1 MRRGISWGTG
11 LLEMRMPPIR
21 SDRNLCMPLKEI
33 LMIGRAV
40 TVVLLTCLG
49 GLSPGSLAMANESAG
64 RYSVYPRVVGTVLTL
79 APRGMATIQ
88 TSDGARYE
96 VVRGTGWQVGDTVTC
111 EHRATERPAWQALK
125 CRKTS

>member
-1 MRRGISWGTG
+1 MSRRAATF
-11 LLEMRMPPIR
+11 
-21 SDRNLCMPLKEI
+21 
-33 LMIGRAV
+33 
-40 TVVLLTCLG
+40 VLLTCLG
-49 GLSPGSLAMANESAG
+49 GLRPGALAVANESAG
-64 RYSVYPRVVGTVLTL
+64 QYSVYPRVVATVLTL

-111 EHRATERPAWQALK
+111 EHRTTGRPAWQALK